1 MRWAARAGL
10 ALIAAAAAPAAV
22 AQQCPPVDVELQNKQ
37 RQECAAAGG
46 AWSRYGVRDHLCGVY
61 SCAPRTADGG
71 KPCRDRVDC
80 EYLCVSP
87 KTDRIGAEV
96 TGECARVRTS
106 FGCFTHVDQGKVV
119 GRVCVD

>member
-1 MRWAARAGL
+1 MRWAARGGL
-10 ALIAAAAAPAAV
+10 ALVAAAAAFAAL
-22 AQQCPPVDVELQNKQ
+22 AQPCPPLDAGLQEKRQ
-37 RQECAAAGG
+37 QECAASGG
-46 AWSRYGVRDHLCGVY
+46 QWGRFGVRDHLCGVY

-71 KPCRDRVDC
+71 KPCRDRADC